1 MHSNIANCTVKSEAV
16 KKAEQREANRLSPAL
31 FLTAIRGA
39 ETALET
45 IALWPDSRLT
55 RCPVD
60 SQCLGRT
67 SLALSPVA
75 TMGHKSGYFARPTW
89 GGDYLRVQRCSST
102 LGHLIS
108 YTWFATLTFSRGP
121 LRRLSLEMSW

>member
-16 KKAEQREANRLSPAL
+16 KKAEQREASRLSPAL
-31 FLTAIRGA
+31 FLTAITGA

-89 GGDYLRVQRCSST
+89 GGDYLRVQRCSSAGDRRSPAAH
-102 LGHLIS
+102 LG
-108 YTWFATLTFSRGP
+108 T
-121 LRRLSLEMSW
+121 